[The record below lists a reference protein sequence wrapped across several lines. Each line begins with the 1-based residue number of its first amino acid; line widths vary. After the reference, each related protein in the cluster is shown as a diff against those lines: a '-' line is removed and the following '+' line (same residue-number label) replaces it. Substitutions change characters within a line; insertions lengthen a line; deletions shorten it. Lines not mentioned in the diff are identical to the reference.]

1 MEFFENARLVRL
13 KSHLGTYLCAADD
26 AEAVSHGYRR
36 NSRGTVWAVELA
48 GDEYVRLQ
56 CQRGLYLGA
65 ADTAAALDAATPSCR
80 VVQGLPSTPNDSAFL
95 WTPRREEGE
104 RGAGCL
110 TLSGPLGRLLRA
122 SFWETPRDN
131 TVTLD
136 FEVGP
141 EESTW
146 VVEVVPAEQAA
157 PPSPCRAQSC
167 DARLE
172 AAAATLDTASSAFVR
187 LYSAKESKTKLEE
200 LPSIEEPLHMP
211 ARRTIFHNTAR
222 EDGGVDDFDEGTW
235 RYFTFDEQSLAAL
248 RRRLQQETKYKDFV
262 ICRRSGGD
270 APRLFPVVLDLPPGN
285 NEMEFVLVLVPS
297 RVT

>member
-1 MEFFENARLVRL
+1 MEFFQNARLVRL

-26 AEAVSHGYRR
+26 AVAVSHGYRR
-36 NSRGTVWAVELA
+36 NSRGTVWTVELA

-65 ADTAAALDAATPSCR
+65 ADAAAALDPATPSCR

-95 WTPRREEGE
+95 WTPRRDEGD

-122 SFWETPRDN
+122 SFGETPRDN
-131 TVTLD
+131 SVTLD

-146 VVEVVPAEQAA
+146 AVEVVPAEQAA

-172 AAAATLDTASSAFVR
+172 AAAAATLDAASSTVVR
-187 LYSAKESKTKLEE
+187 L
-200 LPSIEEPLHMP
+200 
-211 ARRTIFHNTAR
+211 
-222 EDGGVDDFDEGTW
+222 
-235 RYFTFDEQSLAAL
+235 
-248 RRRLQQETKYKDFV
+248 
-262 ICRRSGGD
+262 
-270 APRLFPVVLDLPPGN
+270 
-285 NEMEFVLVLVPS
+285 
-297 RVT
+297 